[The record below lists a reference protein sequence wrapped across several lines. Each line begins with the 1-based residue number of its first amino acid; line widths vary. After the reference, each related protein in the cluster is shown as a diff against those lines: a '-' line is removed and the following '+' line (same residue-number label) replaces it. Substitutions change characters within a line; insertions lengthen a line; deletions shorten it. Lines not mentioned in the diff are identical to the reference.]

1 MNASDSEQIFATQLI
16 KVRYADKAASST
28 CLCQPPHA
36 KLTAYID
43 CLFLRWVCYK
53 KVQHGDKFWE
63 ELFMTSKTSGPT
75 PPDNLMPQ
83 RSSTPEVNKVTAGD
97 ITASLRA
104 GLSDFLARPVMSGFF
119 GLFYAVFGILFV
131 WILVWLEKLWM
142 IIPAAIG
149 FPLVAPFAAAGLYE
163 MSRRLQRAESFGWS
177 EILTVMVDQRKRQM
191 GWMAF
196 VTLFVLWI
204 WFYQFRTVMVIVL
217 QDSSFSDL
225 DGFFNV
231 AFFTAAG
238 WTFLAIGTCVG
249 ALLSAILFS
258 VTVVAM
264 PMLLDREVDFVSAM
278 LTSIR
283 VVTENPVVMLSWAAI
298 ISVTM
303 LLSLAPAFLGLIFTL
318 PILGHTTWH
327 LYQRAVPPAEG

>member
-1 MNASDSEQIFATQLI
+1 
-16 KVRYADKAASST
+16 
-28 CLCQPPHA
+28 
-36 KLTAYID
+36 
-43 CLFLRWVCYK
+43 
-53 KVQHGDKFWE
+53 
-63 ELFMTSKTSGPT
+63 MTSSSKPPENLT
-75 PPDNLMPQ
+75 PQQ
-83 RSSTPEVNKVTAGD
+83 RSMPEVNKVAAGD
-97 ITASLRA
+97 ITASLKA
-104 GLSDFLARPVMSGFF
+104 GFSDFLARPFMSGFF

-131 WILVWLEKLWM
+131 WILVWLEKIWM

-163 MSRRLQRAESFGWS
+163 MSRRLQKGESFGWS
-177 EILTVMVDQRKRQM
+177 EILTVMANQRKREM

-196 VTLFVLWI
+196 VTLFVLWV
-204 WFYQFRTVMVIVL
+204 WFYQFRTVLVIVL

-225 DGFFNV
+225 DGFFNIV
-231 AFFTAAG
+231 FFKPEG

-249 ALLSAILFS
+249 AFLSAVLFTL
-258 VTVVAM
+258 TVVAM
-264 PMLLDREVDFVSAM
+264 PMLLDREIDFVSAM

-283 VVTENPVVMLSWAAI
+283 VVAENPVVMLTWAAI

-303 LLSLAPAFLGLIFTL
+303 LLSLVPAFLGLIFTL